1 MPTVA
6 PHLWKPSTAR
16 RVVLDGFV
24 PIPRGTVPSTPR
36 PLVWPAKDPADVLD
50 FEIEIAPALA
60 GNDGDG
66 IATLDVVIVPA
77 NAGDLVLNSAA
88 ADGTRAVFWFAGG
101 QVGTT
106 YSVQITIGTQGG
118 RTFGRAV
125 LLPVQSLAAA
135 APPLDALTDDNGAVV
150 TDQNGNP
157 ILVGSC

>member
-6 PHLWKPSTAR
+6 SHLWRPSTAR

-24 PIPRGTVPSTPR
+24 PIPRGTLPEPAR
-36 PLVWPAKDPADVLD
+36 PLVWPAKDPGDVLD
-50 FEIEIAPALA
+50 FEIEIGPALA

-66 IATLDVVIVPA
+66 IATIDVVIVPG
-77 NAGDLVLNSAA
+77 NAGDLVLNSSV
-88 ADGTRAVFWFAGG
+88 ADGTRAVFWFSAG

-106 YSVQITIGTQGG
+106 YSVQITLGTAGG
-118 RTFGRAV
+118 RVLGRSV

-135 APPLDALTDDNGAVV
+135 VPPAAALTDDSGAVV

-157 ILVGSC
+157 ILIGG